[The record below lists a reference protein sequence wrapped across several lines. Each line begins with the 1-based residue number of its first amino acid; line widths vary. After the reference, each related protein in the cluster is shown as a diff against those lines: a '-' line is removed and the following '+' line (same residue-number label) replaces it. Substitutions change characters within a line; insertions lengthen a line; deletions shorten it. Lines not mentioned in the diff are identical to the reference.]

1 MKKINHFIRLAGCS
15 LSLVILLGCGQTGDL
30 YMPQEVNNLI
40 EKYEYR
46 E

>member
-15 LSLVILLGCGQTGDL
+15 LCLVILLGCGQTGDL
-30 YMPQEVNNLI
+30 YIPQEVNNLI